1 MADNKTRVLVLR
13 TAKVTM
19 NADTVNVVPVLPG
32 EEVSE
37 IHKDSGDP
45 LLGVLTIV
53 FKAMLDVDVDDQGE
67 PVLPEHYGDRKVD
80 RRWGVHVITDQ
91 HA

>member
-13 TAKVTM
+13 TAKITM
-19 NADTVNVVPVLPG
+19 NADTVNVVPIFPD
-32 EEVSE
+32 EQVSE

-45 LLGVLTIV
+45 LLGVLTIL
-53 FKAMLDVDVDDQGE
+53 FKATLDVDVDDDGE

-80 RRWGVHVITDQ
+80 RRWGVHTISDQ
-91 HA
+91 HS